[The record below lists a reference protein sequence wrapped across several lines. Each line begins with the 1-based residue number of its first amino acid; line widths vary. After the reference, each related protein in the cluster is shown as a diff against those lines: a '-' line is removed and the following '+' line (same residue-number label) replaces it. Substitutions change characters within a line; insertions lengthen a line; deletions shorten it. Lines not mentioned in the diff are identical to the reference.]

1 MTTTKKIPTS
11 LQKRIDNVK
20 NRYGVTIS
28 ESDAIEAYRSDEGGS
43 SVGYWFD
50 APSHRS
56 SLTIGDLA
64 IDLGRFLLGRT
75 DAQPRR
81 FND

>member
-1 MTTTKKIPTS
+1 MQTTKKIPAS
-11 LQKRIDNVK
+11 LQNRIDNVK

-28 ESDAIEAYRSDEGGS
+28 NADSIEAYRSDEGAS

-50 APSHRS
+50 APSHRA

-64 IDLGRFLLGRT
+64 IDLGQWLLGRT
-75 DAQPRR
+75 DSQPRR
-81 FND
+81 FQD

>member
-28 ESDAIEAYRSDEGGS
+28 DTDAIEAYRSDEGGS

-50 APSHRS
+50 ATTHRA

-64 IDLGRFLLGRT
+64 IDLGQWLLGRT
-75 DAQPRR
+75 NAQPRNYR
-81 FND
+81 D

>member
-28 ESDAIEAYRSDEGGS
+28 EADAIMSYRSDEGGS

-50 APSHRS
+50 APSHRA

-64 IDLGRFLLGRT
+64 IDLGQWLLGRT
-75 DAQPRR
+75 NAQPRR
-81 FND
+81 FKD

>member
-1 MTTTKKIPTS
+1 MTTTKKIPKS

-28 ESDAIEAYRSDEGGS
+28 EADAIESYKSDEGGS
-43 SVGYWFD
+43 SVGYWFN
-50 APSHRS
+50 APSHRA

-64 IDLGRFLLGRT
+64 IDLGMFLLGRT
-75 DAQPRR
+75 KEQSRR
-81 FND
+81 YLD

>member
-1 MTTTKKIPTS
+1 MTTTKKIPKS

-28 ESDAIEAYRSDEGGS
+28 EEDAIISYKSDEGGS
-43 SVGYWFD
+43 SVGYWFN
-50 APSHRS
+50 APSHRA

-64 IDLGRFLLGRT
+64 IDLGMFLLGRT
-75 DAQPRR
+75 KEQSRR
-81 FND
+81 YLD